1 MRKTSLISR
10 ALLGVLL
17 CGAIP
22 ALAAP
27 TAAVNP
33 CSDAKNKMDDVYCI
47 GHRRVAH
54 HSFISLEKEAAIG
67 TQYAKQIDRTAKL
80 VKDPV
85 ITEYVNRVE
94 QNIAGNSDV
103 KIPITVRIID
113 SPEINAMTLPGGYIY
128 VNTGLIR
135 AAGSEAQLAA
145 VLAHETGHV
154 AARHWAS
161 QMTKQTLL
169 QYAMIPLIFT
179 PMTYPV
185 YIGVSQGLN
194 FGIPMAF
201 LKFSREDEAQA
212 DFLGLQYLW
221 KAGYDPNAFLAM
233 FGKIRQV
240 QRRDPGSVPS
250 IFMDHP
256 PTGDRIIQCEE
267 EIKNILPKRSQYLVS
282 DSEFASVQAR
292 LNTILGRM
300 KRTESAENRP
310 TLLKREP
317 KTGQTTQTGQTPDND
332 KPPVLRRRDFE
343 FQTR

>member
-1 MRKTSLISR
+1 MTKAALVRR

-17 CGAIP
+17 CGTIP
-22 ALAAP
+22 AVAAP
-27 TAAVNP
+27 TVAVNP

-47 GHRRVAH
+47 GDRRVAH
-54 HSFISLEKEAAIG
+54 RSFISTEKEVAIG
-67 TQYAKQIDRTAKL
+67 AQYAKQINRSSKL

-94 QNIAGNSDV
+94 QNIAENSDV
-103 KIPITVRIID
+103 KIPITIRVID
-113 SPEINAMTLPGGYIY
+113 SPQINAMTLPGGFIY

-145 VLAHETGHV
+145 VLAHETAHV

-161 QMTKQTLL
+161 EMTRQSLL

-185 YIGVSQGLN
+185 YIGLSEGLN

-233 FGKIRQV
+233 FGKILQ
-240 QRRDPGSVPS
+240 QHRREPGSVPS

-256 PTGDRIIQCEE
+256 PTGDRIIKCEE
-267 EIKNILPKRSQYLVS
+267 EIKNILPQRSEYLVT
-282 DSEFASVQAR
+282 DSEFQNVQAR
-292 LNTILGRM
+292 LNTVLGRM
-300 KRTESAENRP
+300 KRAQSAENRP

-317 KTGQTTQTGQTPDND
+317 NPNQPSQSGQTPDND
-332 KPPVLRRRDFE
+332 KPPVLRRRGSS
-343 FQTR
+343 